1 MSEIRG
7 EKAVGSF
14 RLGFNCAQ
22 SVVTALSDYT
32 KLSDSTALALSS
44 GFGGGMGSLQNTCGA
59 VTGAFMVFGLHV
71 GHKYSDNAH
80 RKAKSEKLIREFDKR
95 FTEIHGSTSC
105 RKLLQ
110 YDLTDQEQV
119 KLALQ
124 NCRFELVCEQCIKDS
139 IKIVENMLEE

>member
-1 MSEIRG
+1 MTKNKG

-22 SVVTALSDYT
+22 SVITAFSDYT
-32 KLSDSTALALSS
+32 KLDDSTALALAS
-44 GFGGGMGSLQNTCGA
+44 GFGAGMGSLQDTCGA

-71 GHKYSDNAH
+71 GHKFDDNAH

-95 FTEIHGSTSC
+95 FKEIHGTTSC

-110 YDLTDQEQV
+110 YDLNDREQV
-119 KLALQ
+119 KLARE
-124 NCRFELVCEQCIKDS
+124 NCRFEKVCEQCIKDS
-139 IKIVENMLEE
+139 IQIVETMLEE